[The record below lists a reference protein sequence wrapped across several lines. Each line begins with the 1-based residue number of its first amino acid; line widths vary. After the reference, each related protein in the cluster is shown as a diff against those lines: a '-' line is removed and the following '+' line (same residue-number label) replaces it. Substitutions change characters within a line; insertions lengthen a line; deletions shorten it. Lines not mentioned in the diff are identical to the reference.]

1 MAKRLLRETG
11 ALLRDLLFRYRIPIF
26 FFGTGLIVYYLFS
39 QISLQSFTTVLTHAD
54 WRLVPVIVLLILL
67 MLAVKALRWRYL
79 LMGIKPCAYSELY
92 HATVIG
98 HVMNLLLPINI
109 GEFIRGHYLSQRA
122 DIALSSVYGN
132 IVLEKVLDGVFLV
145 LLMGIAIWL
154 FPQARQGPYL
164 IGIIVLT
171 VVLLAL
177 GLLLSLLR
185 SRQQTMERIV
195 FRALSYV
202 MPASALEKLKNGV
215 QGFFEGQK
223 IGKGQFLA
231 IFLLSVLMR
240 VFSILAAWVS
250 GLAFGI
256 NIGLLPFLFVDLL
269 SGLAA
274 SAGHVVGIAGAF
286 EAAAV
291 LGLSLFGVAAEPAL
305 SMAILQ
311 TATYGIALVLIGLH
325 LWLVRRQAIIDYLS
339 SWKKLFG

>member
-1 MAKRLLRETG
+1 
-11 ALLRDLLFRYRIPIF
+11 
-26 FFGTGLIVYYLFS
+26 
-39 QISLQSFTTVLTHAD
+39 
-54 WRLVPVIVLLILL
+54 
-67 MLAVKALRWRYL
+67 
-79 LMGIKPCAYSELY
+79 
-92 HATVIG
+92 
-98 HVMNLLLPINI
+98 
-109 GEFIRGHYLSQRA
+109 
-122 DIALSSVYGN
+122 
-132 IVLEKVLDGVFLV
+132 
-145 LLMGIAIWL
+145 
-154 FPQARQGPYL
+154 
-164 IGIIVLT
+164 
-171 VVLLAL
+171 
-177 GLLLSLLR
+177 
-185 SRQQTMERIV
+185 
-195 FRALSYV
+195 
-202 MPASALEKLKNGV
+202 
-215 QGFFEGQK
+215 
-223 IGKGQFLA
+223 QFLA

-325 LWLVRRQAIIDYLS
+325 LWIVRRQVIIDYLS